1 MNKTRLRRSLQLRRP
16 GLALLTMILLT
27 LLLGSSSTWAIECL
41 TYKLPQ
47 PDEPYAETRARLEA
61 AGLWAPNNSPMQSV
75 PADPQLGD
83 TWDWYIWDLGGMPVA
98 TLKPCTVRGMGE
110 NVFVIVDDDEWNVG
124 GMNQAAVDRIVA
136 NFDNQS
142 VGYFPDQGI
151 WDLNTSHFG
160 DPPNPLDG
168 QDRIFLLYYRFNIAA
183 DGYFWAFDQ
192 YPDGSQAW
200 ASNEADVVYLATDN
214 GDPGGD
220 YMLGVAAHEFEHM
233 IHFNTDQ
240 NEDTWADEGLA
251 ELAMWLFGH
260 PDNISSFNTNPDNSL
275 TNWGGAWADYIQTYL
290 WTLYIYEQFGGQQ
303 VIWDVTHHPFNGM
316 SGYQQVL
323 VDLGY
328 TVPIEAVFAN
338 WTIANYLDDPGLAS
352 GQYGYIGDSLP
363 AFYPWRTHTDLPA
376 SGVATV
382 QYWAGEYVRLTN
394 MDATSF
400 YTFNGTDTRDFLVNL
415 IALDPALPT
424 LVETLPL
431 DELNDGTL
439 TFAAGAGYD
448 ETIICV
454 ANVYPS
460 AAGSYLYSVDLD
472 VSPVPD
478 LPGQEVTLRSWPNPF
493 NPATELRFRL
503 PTAGHA
509 RLLVHDSRGRLVAV
523 LLEGRMAAGEHHF
536 TWNAQG
542 LPSGM
547 YFASVEID
555 GTFAVVNKV
564 SLIK

>member
-1 MNKTRLRRSLQLRRP
+1 
-16 GLALLTMILLT
+16 LALPIMVLLILLFVP
-27 LLLGSSSTWAIECL
+27 SMTWAIECL
-41 TYKLPQ
+41 THQLPQ

-61 AGLWAPNNSPMQSV
+61 AGLWAPTNGPALSV
-75 PADPQLGD
+75 PENPQLGD
-83 TWDWYIWDLGGMPVA
+83 TWMWYIWDLGGMPVA
-98 TLKPCTVRGMGE
+98 TRKPCTVRGMGD

-124 GMNQAAVDRIVA
+124 GMDQAAVDRIVA

-142 VGYFPDQGI
+142 VGDFPDQGI

-168 QDRIFLLYYRFNIAA
+168 QDRIFLLYYRFDIAA
-183 DGYFWAFDQ
+183 DGYFWIFDQ

-214 GDPGGD
+214 GDPGGN

-260 PDNISSFNTNPDNSL
+260 PDNISSFNNNPDNSL

-303 VIWDVTHHPFNGM
+303 VIWDVTHHPLNGM

-323 VDLGY
+323 ADLGY

-338 WTIANYLDDPGLAS
+338 WTVANYLDDPSLAS
-352 GQYGYIGDSLP
+352 GQYGYSGDTLP
-363 AFYPWRTHTDLPA
+363 AFFPWRTHTSLPA
-376 SGVATV
+376 LGSSSL
-382 QYWAGEYVRLTN
+382 QNWAGEYVRLTN
-394 MDATSF
+394 MDQAALF
-400 YTFNGTDTRDFLVNL
+400 TFNGTDTRDFLVNL
-415 IALDPALPT
+415 IALDPSLPT
-424 LVETLPL
+424 LVEPLPL
-431 DELNDGTL
+431 DMLNDGTL
-439 TFAAGAGYD
+439 TFAAAEGYD
-448 ETIICV
+448 ETIICA
-454 ANVYPS
+454 ANVHPS
-460 AAGSYLYSVDLD
+460 SSGTYIYNVEIG
-472 VSPVPD
+472 VSTVLE
-478 LPGQEVTLRSWPNPF
+478 LPNREATLRCSPNPF
-493 NPATELRFRL
+493 NPATELSFRL
-503 PTAGHA
+503 PTAGYA

-523 LLEGRMAAGEHHF
+523 LQEGRMPAGQHHF

-555 GTFAVVNKV
+555 GALATVRKV